1 MSCLLMEIRCRG
13 PLPTRCLLL
22 TYTSSSFSSIL
33 HWHTQ
38 LCLWIQPE
46 ASVSV
51 LTFNPSPQTVS
62 AAQVLLILSYK
73 PSRICV
79 TSLVPEFLPKLLR
92 TSGLDFAVDFLQP
105 LSHTTTKSPPETKFN
120 VITCS

>member
-1 MSCLLMEIRCRG
+1 MEIRCLG
-13 PLPTRCLLL
+13 PLPTQYLLL
-22 TYTSSSFSSIL
+22 TYTSSSFSSSL

-46 ASVSV
+46 ASVSM

-79 TSLVPEFLPKLLR
+79 TSLAPEVLPELL
-92 TSGLDFAVDFLQP
+92 A
-105 LSHTTTKSPPETKFN
+105 
-120 VITCS
+120 